1 MQFYLRLFLGN
12 TGYPARHHRRRGA
25 EPVGEALTAES
36 TFFTPQDTERK
47 EDKLLNFV
55 ALLASLTY
63 L

>member
-25 EPVGEALTAES
+25 EPVGGALTAGS
-36 TFFTPQDTERK
+36 TFFPPQDTERK

-55 ALLASLTY
+55 AFLHP
-63 L
+63 

>member
-1 MQFYLRLFLGN
+1 MQFYLRPFLGN
-12 TGYPARHHRRRGA
+12 TECPARHHIRRGA
-25 EPVGEALTAES
+25 EPVSKTLTAES
-36 TFFTPQDTERK
+36 TFFPLQDTERK